1 MGDADYERYLEA
13 SDRPTRV
20 SVSSVIES
28 SPAQSAGLWPGDEIL
43 RYDGE
48 RVFSMTDLTR
58 QTMEGEAGESVV
70 IDVMRD
76 GTLMQ
81 VVLPRGPVGITGGR
95 RGY

>member
-1 MGDADYERYLEA
+1 MLLVEMTPLPPTA
-13 SDRPTRV
+13 S
-20 SVSSVIES
+20 SGSVIES
-28 SPAQSAGLWPGDEIL
+28 SPAQSAGLQPGDEII

-58 QTMEGEAGESVV
+58 QTMEGEAGERIVV
-70 IDVMRD
+70 DVMRE

-95 RGY
+95 RPY